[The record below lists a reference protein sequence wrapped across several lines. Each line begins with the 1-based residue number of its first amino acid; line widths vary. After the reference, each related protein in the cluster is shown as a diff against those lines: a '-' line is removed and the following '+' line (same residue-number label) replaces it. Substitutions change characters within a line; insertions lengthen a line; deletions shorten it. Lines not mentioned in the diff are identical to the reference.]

1 MSKTDIDKT
10 FSAIRQA
17 PLEVDFEQI
26 RQFVLQQP
34 VQSTGD
40 TFSLRSWLNFT
51 NMLMATITISTLAA
65 ILLIT
70 SPQPVKVNTPI
81 KTPTPA
87 VQQQTTTTQTPEKKS
102 IPEKKKKNLS
112 TKEDDPAKEFKPVIF
127 SDVKKTA
134 SLLHPA
140 GRANKNTVETNG
152 QSSSKDFALENQ
164 ETDTTPIR
172 IRTYTSN
179 YCTFDGEDAW
189 IKAFLKA
196 LISEHIIKDSVNLQ
210 FTFSLN
216 SFVVNGE
223 AQNPDLVLRF
233 NELYSSITHE
243 LLNSR
248 SQISLSVGGSS
259 CTLSKVIDD

>member
-1 MSKTDIDKT
+1 MRKTDIDKT

-34 VQSTGD
+34 VQTTGA
-40 TFSLRSWLNFT
+40 TFNLRNWLNFT
-51 NMLMATITISTLAA
+51 NMLMAAITIAA
-65 ILLIT
+65 IAAVLLIT
-70 SPQPVKVNTPI
+70 YSPPVTVKTPI
-81 KTPTPA
+81 KTPAPA
-87 VQQQTTTTQTPEKKS
+87 VQQQTVTAQRPEKKS
-102 IPEKKKKNLS
+102 IPVREKKNLS
-112 TKEDDPAKEFKPVIF
+112 TKEYDPVKECKPVIF

-134 SLLHPA
+134 SFLHPPD
-140 GRANKNTVETNG
+140 RAKENTVETNG
-152 QSSSKDFALENQ
+152 QSSSKDVALENQ

-189 IKAFLKA
+189 IKAFLKVM
-196 LISEHIIKDSVNLQ
+196 ISEHIIRDSVNLQ

-216 SFVVNGE
+216 SLVVNGE